1 MKTHNRQVR
10 LRGEKRKMFEH
21 SELLLAAR
29 RTKLTVKRGE
39 KGAEGGKYEAEG
51 GWQGKRG
58 TGVERDRN

>member
-1 MKTHNRQVR
+1 M
-10 LRGEKRKMFEH
+10 LGKMFEH